1 MKTDALHFLNSPNPY
16 EVFKT
21 WQESAKADHRIK
33 EPTAMNLSTYEAS
46 TGAVHSR
53 VVLLKEWSEASG
65 FIFFTNYQSQ
75 KAMDLAAHNKAALHF
90 YWDPQFRQINIQ
102 GVVQKT
108 SRDVSEAYWNS
119 RPRDSQLSQWASAQS
134 QCVGTRRELEQKV
147 LELKKQFEGKTVPCP
162 AHWGGYQLT
171 ASQFE
176 FWIGQPNRL
185 HDRFLFKEQGK
196 TWTIERLCP

>member
-1 MKTDALHFLNSPNPY
+1 MKNDASLFLNSSNPY

-21 WQESAKADHRIK
+21 WQDTAKADNRIK
-33 EPTAMNLSTYEAS
+33 EPTAMTLSTYEAS

-53 VVLLKEWSEASG
+53 VVLLKEWSQANG

-75 KAMDLAAHNKAALHF
+75 KGMDLAAHNKATLHF
-90 YWDPQFRQINIQ
+90 YWDPQFRQISIQ

-108 SRDVSEAYWNS
+108 SRDVSETYWNT

-134 QCVGTRRELEQKV
+134 QAISTRQELEQKV
-147 LELKKQFEGKTVPCP
+147 LELKKQFDGKAIPCP
-162 AHWGGYQLT
+162 PHWGGYQLT
-171 ASQFE
+171 PSHFE
-176 FWIGQPNRL
+176 FWVGQPNRL